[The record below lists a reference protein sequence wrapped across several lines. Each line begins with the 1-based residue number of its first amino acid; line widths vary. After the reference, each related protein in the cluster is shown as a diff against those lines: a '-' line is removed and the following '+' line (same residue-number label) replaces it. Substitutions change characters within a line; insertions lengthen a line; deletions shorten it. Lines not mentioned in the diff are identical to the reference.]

1 MEYVIIIG
9 AIVFLIIYLLAKDS
23 KKETKIEQYGEAVS
37 ELTQMVADKISST
50 AYSITEPVDK
60 KKLRLAKERLAS
72 RHGRLYR
79 FDYYSR
85 IQYLEQLLS
94 VDDSFKSDLDYL
106 GLSEDRWKKL
116 ALMIFNIGTIRKLSR
131 KSSDYSMKIDK
142 HSREYMLSN
151 WTSDSI
157 LKGHIE
163 ALKNALKFFNIGI
176 EEWVEYGDTV
186 VEMHDLSSNPDFK
199 EFGNITSIM
208 PMQNNMH
215 LL

>member
-9 AIVFLIIYLLAKDS
+9 AIVLLIIYLLAKDS
-23 KKETKIEQYGEAVS
+23 KKETKIERYGEAVG
-37 ELTQMVADKISST
+37 ELSQMVAEKISST
-50 AYSITEPVDK
+50 AYSITEPADK
-60 KKLRLAKERLAS
+60 KKLRLAKESLAS

-79 FDYYSR
+79 YDYYSR
-85 IQYLEQLLS
+85 NQYLEKLFT
-94 VDDSFKSDLDYL
+94 VDDRFKSDLDLL
-106 GLSEDRWKKL
+106 GLSEERWRKL

-131 KSSDYSMKIDK
+131 SSSDYSIKLDK
-142 HSREYMLSN
+142 HNREYMFSN

-163 ALKNALKFFNIGI
+163 ALKQALKYFNISI

-186 VEMHDLSSNPDFK
+186 VEMHDLCSNPDFK